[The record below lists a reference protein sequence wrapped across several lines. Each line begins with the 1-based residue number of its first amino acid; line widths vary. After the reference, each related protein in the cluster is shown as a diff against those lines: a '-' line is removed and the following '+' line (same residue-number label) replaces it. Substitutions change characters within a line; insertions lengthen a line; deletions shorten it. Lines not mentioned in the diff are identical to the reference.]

1 MGSAR
6 EQAAAFQTWHSS
18 RTWDAGHPQIDPW
31 LRGVLLA
38 LQVTL
43 NELAEKI
50 DQDAE
55 RIARLEQQLRSMTG

>member
-1 MGSAR
+1 MSSAR
-6 EQAAAFQTWHSS
+6 EQAAAFQTWHSP
-18 RTWDAGHPQIDPW
+18 RTWEAGHPQIDPW

-50 DQDAE
+50 DDNAE
-55 RIARLEQQLRSMTG
+55 RIARIEQRLGGR

>member
-1 MGSAR
+1 MASAM

-43 NELAEKI
+43 NEFAHQI
-50 DQDAE
+50 DENTARIE
-55 RIARLEQQLRSMTG
+55 RIEQHLRR